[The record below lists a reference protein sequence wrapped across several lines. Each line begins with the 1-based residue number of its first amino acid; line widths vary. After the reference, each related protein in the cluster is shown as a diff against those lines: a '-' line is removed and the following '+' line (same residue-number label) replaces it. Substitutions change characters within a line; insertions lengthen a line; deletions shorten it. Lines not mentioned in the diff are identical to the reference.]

1 MPFRSPQQL
10 QELMLTG
17 VDPHTQQHCSPA
29 EITSILIDECVQ
41 DFQVE
46 HEARVL
52 LQRITNKC
60 IGLVDSEEVMGVH
73 LVDQIFRPCSRRWT
87 ARSERVGAI
96 SPRHRV
102 PASPQTSTNITQTS
116 TSTARAR
123 QCKMKACTLYG
134 RALGGSAKRITK

>member
-73 LVDQIFRPCSRRWT
+73 LVDQIFRPPRFDQLMLKAMDSTKRAWGQHPDNPDRWNFAHT
-87 ARSERVGAI
+87 G
-96 SPRHRV
+96 
-102 PASPQTSTNITQTS
+102 
-116 TSTARAR
+116 
-123 QCKMKACTLYG
+123 CTIWTLWTHG
-134 RALGGSAKRITK
+134 